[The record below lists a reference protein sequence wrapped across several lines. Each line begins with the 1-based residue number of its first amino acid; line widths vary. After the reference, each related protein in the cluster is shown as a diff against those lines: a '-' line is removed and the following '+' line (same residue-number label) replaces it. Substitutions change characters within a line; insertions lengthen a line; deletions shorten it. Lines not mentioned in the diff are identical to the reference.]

1 MNGFPVLIFCVY
13 GLTFFLELNRA
24 RSWKIPARLITA
36 ILAVGLLA
44 HSGWLIY
51 RVLMFTE
58 QANLGGY
65 VLSVRQDWYYG
76 IAWGLALICLFW
88 ITVRPATPFGA
99 FFLPLIL
106 LLMLLGMIFG
116 DPLPFARG
124 AASRTWGIVHGLSIL
139 AAILAVCVALLS
151 GMMYLG
157 QVSRLRNR
165 AAMSSPFRLPSLEWL
180 SHAIRNALLVAVAML
195 GVGILSG
202 IRLNALQ
209 RGTAQKHLPWHD
221 PVVISTFILFF
232 WIGGSLLI
240 GYIYRPMREGRRV
253 AYLTIVSFIFMLL
266 VLGMTLFG
274 ATQHGQSRE
283 GPINSQ
289 EVKGTQLHQ
298 QNYKLHAARKR
309 LFCEMRG
316 PACTPVCD
324 DKALAAAHLPR
335 PNCIACLPQREWE
348 SISSCCVSGINF
360 NPLRRADQF
369 QGTRLVMIDLKLC
382 NISALW
388 SAVACHRFHK
398 VTACCRP

>member
-1 MNGFPVLIFCVY
+1 MNGLPVVIFCVY

-51 RVLMFTE
+51 RVLMVTQ
-58 QANLGGY
+58 QATPGGY

-106 LLMLLGMIFG
+106 CLMLLGMISG

-124 AASRTWGIVHGLSIL
+124 AASRTWGTVHGLSIL

-180 SHAIRNALLVAVAML
+180 SNAIRNALLVAVAML

-202 IRLNALQ
+202 IWLNALQ
-209 RGTAQKHLPWHD
+209 RRTAQEHLPWHD

-232 WIGGSLLI
+232 WLSGSLLI
-240 GYIYRPMREGRRV
+240 GYVYRPMREGRRV

-274 ATQHGQSRE
+274 VTSHGQLRE
-283 GPINSQ
+283 RPIDNQ
-289 EVKGTQLHQ
+289 KVKRTQLLQ
-298 QNYKLHAARKR
+298 QTHDLDAARPR
-309 LFCEMRG
+309 SSPWITG
-316 PACTPVCD
+316 PFSIGIWD
-324 DKALAAAHLPR
+324 DEALAECHSRFQAYRGFAASP
-335 PNCIACLPQREWE
+335 
-348 SISSCCVSGINF
+348 VVTNF
-360 NPLRRADQF
+360 
-369 QGTRLVMIDLKLC
+369 KL
-382 NISALW
+382 
-388 SAVACHRFHK
+388 
-398 VTACCRP
+398 